1 MTNLSFMI
9 IKLDI
14 LSHLIKVNG
23 DLLISPT
30 IENPNFLYR
39 FNALSLSLTTVNDNL
54 LKPSFGLFLGKI
66 K

>member
-14 LSHLIKVNG
+14 LSHLIKG
-23 DLLISPT
+23 KIIDLLISPT

-54 LKPSFGLFLGKI
+54 LKPSF
-66 K
+66 